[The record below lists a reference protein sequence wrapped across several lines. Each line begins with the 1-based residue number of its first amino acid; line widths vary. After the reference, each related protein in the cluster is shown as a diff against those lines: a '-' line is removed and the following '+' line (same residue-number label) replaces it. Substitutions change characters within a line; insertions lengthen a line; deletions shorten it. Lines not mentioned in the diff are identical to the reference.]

1 MKRLLERFLLPY
13 RGRIALG
20 VCFKLVEVVFDILN
34 PLVVAY
40 MIDRGVAERDVGVV
54 MRCGLLLVLFAA
66 VGWSF
71 TMVCQRMAAVVSQG
85 TGTDLRRALYEKVN
99 ELSAEDVDRFG
110 TPSLV
115 TRVTNDVNQIQVAVA
130 LGIRQL
136 VRFPLIAVGA
146 MVSALLIDWHLGVVF
161 LVCTPAIG
169 LVFYLVMSRSVPYF
183 RVMQQ
188 KLDKVSLVTRE
199 ALSGV
204 RVIRAFGREQG
215 EKDRFAEAASDQAAT
230 AIDVGRLS
238 SVLNPA
244 TFLVMNLGIVCI
256 LWAGGI
262 RVDAGELSQGQV
274 MAFVNYMMQTLT
286 SVAYIAN
293 LVVIFTRATASGQ
306 RIMEV
311 LDCEPKVRDDA
322 SARLDLP
329 EAATAPRA
337 LAGEK
342 DGAPRAASVPAIS
355 LEGVGF
361 SYEGAKAPA
370 LSGVTLELGRGQTL
384 GVIGGT
390 GSGKSTLALLLA
402 RLYDPT
408 EGTVRLL
415 GHDVASYPFDQ
426 LREVV
431 SIVPQQASLVSGT
444 IRSNLSWRKG
454 VATDEELW
462 DALEAA
468 QAADFVRAKPAGLDE
483 VVEAGGRNF
492 SGGQR
497 QRLTIARA
505 LVGDPRICILDDSSS
520 ALDFKTDARLR
531 HALRERAGSM
541 TSVVISQRV
550 SSVMHADL
558 ICVLDHGR
566 MAGLGTH
573 EELLGGCELYRE
585 IVESQ
590 LGAKEVA

>member
-1 MKRLLERFLLPY
+1 MKRLLKRFLPPY

-40 MIDRGVAERDVGVV
+40 MIDRGVGGRDAGLVL
-54 MRCGLLLVLFAA
+54 RCGLLLVLFAA

-71 TMVCQRMAAVVSQG
+71 TMVCQRMAAVVSQA
-85 TGTDLRRALYEKVN
+85 TGTDLRRALFEKVN

-161 LVCTPAIG
+161 LACTPAIG

-183 RVMQQ
+183 RVMQR

-204 RVIRAFGREQG
+204 RVIRAFGREQA
-215 EKDRFAEAASDQAAT
+215 EKDRFSEAASDQAQT

-262 RVDAGELSQGQV
+262 RVDAGELTQGQV

-311 LDCEPKVRDDA
+311 LDCVPKVTDEGNR
-322 SARLDLP
+322 RL
-329 EAATAPRA
+329 A
-337 LAGEK
+337 LSG
-342 DGAPRAASVPAIS
+342 GAPAIS
-355 LEGVGF
+355 LAGVGF
-361 SYEGAKAPA
+361 SYEGAKVPA
-370 LSGVTLELGRGQTL
+370 LTGVTLELGRGQTL

-390 GSGKSTLALLLA
+390 GSGKSTLARLIA

-408 EGTVRLL
+408 EGTVRIL
-415 GHDVASYPFDQ
+415 GHDVAAYPFDQ

-444 IRSNLSWRKG
+444 IRSNLSWRDEG
-454 VATDEELW
+454 ATDEELW

-505 LVGDPRICILDDSSS
+505 LVGSPRICILDDSAS

-531 HALRERAGSM
+531 HALRERAGAM

-566 MAGLGTH
+566 MVGLGTH
-573 EELLGGCELYRE
+573 EELLDGCPLYRE
-585 IVESQ
+585 IAESQ

>member
-1 MKRLLERFLLPY
+1 MMRLLKRFLPPY

-40 MIDRGVAERDVGVV
+40 MIDRGVGGRDAGLVL
-54 MRCGLLLVLFAA
+54 RCGLLLVLFAA

-71 TMVCQRMAAVVSQG
+71 TMVCQRMAAVVSQA
-85 TGTDLRRALYEKVN
+85 TGTDLRRALFEKVN

-161 LVCTPAIG
+161 LACTPAIG

-183 RVMQQ
+183 RVMQR

-204 RVIRAFGREQG
+204 RVIRAFGREQA
-215 EKDRFAEAASDQAAT
+215 EKDRFSEAASDQAQT

-262 RVDAGELSQGQV
+262 RVDAGELTQGQV

-311 LDCEPKVRDDA
+311 LDCVPKVTDEGNR
-322 SARLDLP
+322 RL
-329 EAATAPRA
+329 A
-337 LAGEK
+337 LSG
-342 DGAPRAASVPAIS
+342 GAPAIS
-355 LEGVGF
+355 LAGVGF
-361 SYEGAKAPA
+361 SYEGAKVPA
-370 LSGVTLELGRGQTL
+370 LAGVTLELGRGQTL

-390 GSGKSTLALLLA
+390 GSGKSTLARLIA

-408 EGTVRLL
+408 EGTVEVL
-415 GHDVASYPFDQ
+415 GHDVAAYPFDQ

-444 IRSNLSWRKG
+444 IRSNLSWRDEG
-454 VATDEELW
+454 ATDEELW

-505 LVGDPRICILDDSSS
+505 LVGSPRICILDDSAS

-531 HALRERAGSM
+531 HALRERAGAM

-566 MAGLGTH
+566 MVGLGTH
-573 EELLGGCELYRE
+573 EELLDGCPLYRE
-585 IVESQ
+585 IAESQ

>member
-1 MKRLLERFLLPY
+1 MKRLLKRFLPPY

-40 MIDRGVAERDVGVV
+40 MIDRGVGGRDAGLVL
-54 MRCGLLLVLFAA
+54 RCGLLLVLFAA

-71 TMVCQRMAAVVSQG
+71 TMVCQRMAAVVSQA
-85 TGTDLRRALYEKVN
+85 TGTDLRRALFEKVN

-146 MVSALLIDWHLGVVF
+146 MVSALLIDWHLGVIF
-161 LVCTPAIG
+161 LACTPAIG

-183 RVMQQ
+183 RVMQR

-204 RVIRAFGREQG
+204 RVIRAFGREQA
-215 EKDRFAEAASDQAAT
+215 EKDRFSEAASDQAQT

-262 RVDAGELSQGQV
+262 RVDAGELTQGQV

-311 LDCEPKVRDDA
+311 LDCVPKVTDEGNR
-322 SARLDLP
+322 RL
-329 EAATAPRA
+329 A
-337 LAGEK
+337 LSG
-342 DGAPRAASVPAIS
+342 GAPAIS
-355 LEGVGF
+355 LAGVGF
-361 SYEGAKAPA
+361 SYEGAKVPA
-370 LSGVTLELGRGQTL
+370 LTGVTLELGRGQTL

-390 GSGKSTLALLLA
+390 GSGKSTLARLIA

-408 EGTVRLL
+408 EGTVRIL
-415 GHDVASYPFDQ
+415 GHDVAAYPFDQ

-444 IRSNLSWRKG
+444 IRSNLSWRDEG
-454 VATDEELW
+454 ATDEELW

-468 QAADFVRAKPAGLDE
+468 QAADFVQAKPAGLDE

-505 LVGDPRICILDDSSS
+505 LVGSPRICILDDSAS

-531 HALRERAGSM
+531 HALRERAGAM

-566 MAGLGTH
+566 MVGLGTH
-573 EELLGGCELYRE
+573 EELLDGCPLYRE
-585 IVESQ
+585 IAESQ

>member
-1 MKRLLERFLLPY
+1 MKRLLKRFLPPY

-40 MIDRGVAERDVGVV
+40 MIDRGVGGRDAELVL
-54 MRCGLLLVLFAA
+54 RCGLLLVLFAA

-71 TMVCQRMAAVVSQG
+71 TMVCQRMAAVVSQA
-85 TGTDLRRALYEKVN
+85 TGTDLRRALFEKVN

-146 MVSALLIDWHLGVVF
+146 MVSALLIDWHLGVIF
-161 LVCTPAIG
+161 LACTPAIG

-183 RVMQQ
+183 RVMQR

-204 RVIRAFGREQG
+204 RVIRAFGREQA
-215 EKDRFAEAASDQAAT
+215 EKDRFSEAASDQAQT

-262 RVDAGELSQGQV
+262 RVDAGELTQGQV

-311 LDCEPKVRDDA
+311 LDCVPKVTDEGNR
-322 SARLDLP
+322 RL
-329 EAATAPRA
+329 A
-337 LAGEK
+337 LSG
-342 DGAPRAASVPAIS
+342 GAPAIS
-355 LEGVGF
+355 LAGVGF
-361 SYEGAKAPA
+361 SYEGAKVPA
-370 LSGVTLELGRGQTL
+370 LTGVTLELGRGQTL

-390 GSGKSTLALLLA
+390 GSGKSTLARLIA
-402 RLYDPT
+402 RLYDST
-408 EGTVRLL
+408 EGTVEVL
-415 GHDVASYPFDQ
+415 GHDVAAYPFDQ

-444 IRSNLSWRKG
+444 IRSNLSWRDEG
-454 VATDEELW
+454 ATDEELW
-462 DALEAA
+462 NALEAA

-505 LVGDPRICILDDSSS
+505 LVGSPRICILDDSAS

-531 HALRERAGSM
+531 HALRERAGAM

-566 MAGLGTH
+566 MVGLGTH
-573 EELLGGCELYRE
+573 EELLDGCPLYRE
-585 IVESQ
+585 IAESQ

>member
-1 MKRLLERFLLPY
+1 M
-13 RGRIALG
+13 
-20 VCFKLVEVVFDILN
+20 
-34 PLVVAY
+34 
-40 MIDRGVAERDVGVV
+40 
-54 MRCGLLLVLFAA
+54 
-66 VGWSF
+66 
-71 TMVCQRMAAVVSQG
+71 
-85 TGTDLRRALYEKVN
+85 
-99 ELSAEDVDRFG
+99 
-110 TPSLV
+110 
-115 TRVTNDVNQIQVAVA
+115 
-130 LGIRQL
+130 
-136 VRFPLIAVGA
+136 RFPLIAVGA

-161 LVCTPAIG
+161 LACTPAIG

-183 RVMQQ
+183 RVMQR

-204 RVIRAFGREQG
+204 RVIRAFGREQA
-215 EKDRFAEAASDQAAT
+215 EKDRFSEAASDQAQT

-262 RVDAGELSQGQV
+262 RVDAGELTQGQV

-311 LDCEPKVRDDA
+311 LDCVPKVTDEGNR
-322 SARLDLP
+322 RL
-329 EAATAPRA
+329 A
-337 LAGEK
+337 LNG
-342 DGAPRAASVPAIS
+342 GAPAIS
-355 LEGVGF
+355 LAGVGF
-361 SYEGAKAPA
+361 SYEGAKVPA
-370 LSGVTLELGRGQTL
+370 LTGVTLELGRGQTL

-390 GSGKSTLALLLA
+390 GSGKSTLARLIA

-408 EGTVRLL
+408 EGTVRIL
-415 GHDVASYPFDQ
+415 GHDVAAYPFDQ

-444 IRSNLSWRKG
+444 IRSNLSWRDEG
-454 VATDEELW
+454 ATDEELW

-505 LVGDPRICILDDSSS
+505 LVGSPRICILDDSAS

-531 HALRERAGSM
+531 HALRERAGAM

-566 MAGLGTH
+566 MVGLGTH
-573 EELLGGCELYRE
+573 EELLDGCPLYRE
-585 IVESQ
+585 IAESQ

>member
-1 MKRLLERFLLPY
+1 MKRLLKRFLPPY

-40 MIDRGVAERDVGVV
+40 MIDRGVGGRDAGLVL
-54 MRCGLLLVLFAA
+54 RCGLLLVVFAA

-71 TMVCQRMAAVVSQG
+71 TMVCQRMAAVVSQA
-85 TGTDLRRALYEKVN
+85 TGTDLRRALFEKVN

-146 MVSALLIDWHLGVVF
+146 MVSALLIDWHLGVIF
-161 LVCTPAIG
+161 LACTPAIG

-183 RVMQQ
+183 RVMQR

-204 RVIRAFGREQG
+204 RVIRAFGREQA
-215 EKDRFAEAASDQAAT
+215 EKDRFSEAASDQAQT

-262 RVDAGELSQGQV
+262 RVDAGELTQGQV

-311 LDCEPKVRDDA
+311 LDCVPKVTDEGNR
-322 SARLDLP
+322 RL
-329 EAATAPRA
+329 A
-337 LAGEK
+337 LSG
-342 DGAPRAASVPAIS
+342 GAPAIS
-355 LEGVGF
+355 LAGVGF
-361 SYEGAKAPA
+361 SYEGAKVPA
-370 LSGVTLELGRGQTL
+370 LTGVTLELGRGQTL

-390 GSGKSTLALLLA
+390 GSGKSTLARLIA

-408 EGTVRLL
+408 EGTVRIL
-415 GHDVASYPFDQ
+415 GHDVAAYPFDQ

-444 IRSNLSWRKG
+444 IRSNLSWRDEG
-454 VATDEELW
+454 ATDEELW

-505 LVGDPRICILDDSSS
+505 LVGSPRICILDDSAS

-531 HALRERAGSM
+531 HALRERAGAM

-566 MAGLGTH
+566 MVGLGTH
-573 EELLGGCELYRE
+573 EELLDGCPLYRE
-585 IVESQ
+585 IAESQ

>member
-1 MKRLLERFLLPY
+1 MMRLLKRFLPPY

-40 MIDRGVAERDVGVV
+40 MIDRGVGGRDAGLVL
-54 MRCGLLLVLFAA
+54 RCGLLLVLFAA

-71 TMVCQRMAAVVSQG
+71 TMVCQRMAAVVSQA
-85 TGTDLRRALYEKVN
+85 TGTDLRRVLFEKVN

-146 MVSALLIDWHLGVVF
+146 MVSALLIDWHLGVIF
-161 LVCTPAIG
+161 LACTPAIG

-183 RVMQQ
+183 RVMQR

-204 RVIRAFGREQG
+204 RVIRAFGREQA
-215 EKDRFAEAASDQAAT
+215 EKDRFSEAASDQAQT

-262 RVDAGELSQGQV
+262 RVDAGELTQGQV

-311 LDCEPKVRDDA
+311 LDCVPKVTDEGNR
-322 SARLDLP
+322 RL
-329 EAATAPRA
+329 A
-337 LAGEK
+337 LSG
-342 DGAPRAASVPAIS
+342 GAPAIS
-355 LEGVGF
+355 LAGVGF
-361 SYEGAKAPA
+361 SYEGAKVPA
-370 LSGVTLELGRGQTL
+370 LTGVTLELGRGQTL

-390 GSGKSTLALLLA
+390 GSGKSTLARLIA

-408 EGTVRLL
+408 EGTVEVL
-415 GHDVASYPFDQ
+415 GHDVAVYPFDQ

-444 IRSNLSWRKG
+444 IRSNLSWRDEG
-454 VATDEELW
+454 ATDEELW

-505 LVGDPRICILDDSSS
+505 LVGSPRICILDDSAS

-531 HALRERAGSM
+531 HALRERAGAM

-566 MAGLGTH
+566 MVGLGTH
-573 EELLGGCELYRE
+573 EELLDGCPLYRE
-585 IVESQ
+585 IAESQ

>member
-1 MKRLLERFLLPY
+1 MKRLLKRFLPPY

-40 MIDRGVAERDVGVV
+40 MIDRGVGGRDAGLVL
-54 MRCGLLLVLFAA
+54 RCGLLLVLFAA

-71 TMVCQRMAAVVSQG
+71 TMVCQRMAAVVSQA
-85 TGTDLRRALYEKVN
+85 TGTDLRRALFEKVN

-146 MVSALLIDWHLGVVF
+146 MVSALLIDWHLGVIF
-161 LVCTPAIG
+161 LACTPAIG

-183 RVMQQ
+183 RVMQR

-204 RVIRAFGREQG
+204 RVIRAFGREQA
-215 EKDRFAEAASDQAAT
+215 EKDRFSEAASDQAQT

-262 RVDAGELSQGQV
+262 RVDAGELTQGQV

-311 LDCEPKVRDDA
+311 LDCVPKVTDEGNR
-322 SARLDLP
+322 RL
-329 EAATAPRA
+329 A
-337 LAGEK
+337 LSG
-342 DGAPRAASVPAIS
+342 GAPAIS
-355 LEGVGF
+355 LAGVGF
-361 SYEGAKAPA
+361 SYEGAKVPA
-370 LSGVTLELGRGQTL
+370 LTGVTLELGRGQTL

-390 GSGKSTLALLLA
+390 GSGKSTLARLIA

-408 EGTVRLL
+408 EGTVRIL
-415 GHDVASYPFDQ
+415 GHDVADYPFDQ

-444 IRSNLSWRKG
+444 IRSNLSWRDG
-454 VATDEELW
+454 GATDEELW

-505 LVGDPRICILDDSSS
+505 LVGSPRICILDDSAS

-531 HALRERAGSM
+531 HALRERAGAM

-566 MAGLGTH
+566 MVGLGTH
-573 EELLGGCELYRE
+573 EELLDGCPLYRE
-585 IVESQ
+585 IAESQ

>member
-13 RGRIALG
+13 RGRIVLG

-161 LVCTPAIG
+161 LVCTPVIG

-329 EAATAPRA
+329 EAA
-337 LAGEK
+337 
-342 DGAPRAASVPAIS
+342 SVPAIS

-390 GSGKSTLALLLA
+390 GSGKSTLARLFA

-454 VATDEELW
+454 DATDEELW

-573 EELLGGCELYRE
+573 EELIGGCELYRE

>member
-1 MKRLLERFLLPY
+1 MKRLLKRFLLPY

-40 MIDRGVAERDVGVV
+40 MIDRGVGGRDAGLVL
-54 MRCGLLLVLFAA
+54 RCGLLLVVFAA

-71 TMVCQRMAAVVSQG
+71 TMVCQRMAAVVSQA
-85 TGTDLRRALYEKVN
+85 TGTDLRRALFEKVN

-146 MVSALLIDWHLGVVF
+146 MVSALLIDWHLGVIF
-161 LVCTPAIG
+161 LACTPAIG

-183 RVMQQ
+183 RVMQR

-204 RVIRAFGREQG
+204 RVIRAFGREQA
-215 EKDRFAEAASDQAAT
+215 EKDRFSEAASDQAQT

-256 LWAGGI
+256 LWAGGV
-262 RVDAGELSQGQV
+262 RVDAGELTQGQV

-311 LDCEPKVRDDA
+311 LDCVPKVTDEGNR
-322 SARLDLP
+322 RL
-329 EAATAPRA
+329 A
-337 LAGEK
+337 LSG
-342 DGAPRAASVPAIS
+342 GAPAIS
-355 LEGVGF
+355 LAGVGF
-361 SYEGAKAPA
+361 SYEGAKVPA
-370 LSGVTLELGRGQTL
+370 LTGVTLELGRGQTL

-390 GSGKSTLALLLA
+390 GSGKSTLARLIA

-408 EGTVRLL
+408 EGTVRIL
-415 GHDVASYPFDQ
+415 GHDVAAYPFDQ

-444 IRSNLSWRKG
+444 IRSNLSWRDEG
-454 VATDEELW
+454 ATDEELW

-505 LVGDPRICILDDSSS
+505 LVGSPRICILDDSAS

-531 HALRERAGSM
+531 HALRERAGAM

-566 MAGLGTH
+566 MVGLGTH
-573 EELLGGCELYRE
+573 EELLDGCPLYRE
-585 IVESQ
+585 IAESQ

>member
-1 MKRLLERFLLPY
+1 MKRLLKRFLPPY

-40 MIDRGVAERDVGVV
+40 MIDRGVGGRDAGLVL
-54 MRCGLLLVLFAA
+54 RCGLLLVLFAA

-71 TMVCQRMAAVVSQG
+71 TMVCQRMAAVVSQA
-85 TGTDLRRALYEKVN
+85 TGTDLRRALFEKVN

-146 MVSALLIDWHLGVVF
+146 MVSALLIDWHLGVIF
-161 LVCTPAIG
+161 LACTPAIG

-183 RVMQQ
+183 RVMQR

-204 RVIRAFGREQG
+204 RVIRAFGREQA
-215 EKDRFAEAASDQAAT
+215 EKDRFSVAASDQAQT

-262 RVDAGELSQGQV
+262 RVDAGELTQGQV

-311 LDCEPKVRDDA
+311 LDCVPKVTDEGNR
-322 SARLDLP
+322 RL
-329 EAATAPRA
+329 A
-337 LAGEK
+337 LSG
-342 DGAPRAASVPAIS
+342 GAPAIS
-355 LEGVGF
+355 LTGVGF
-361 SYEGAKAPA
+361 SYEGAKVPA
-370 LSGVTLELGRGQTL
+370 LTGVTLELGRGQTL

-390 GSGKSTLALLLA
+390 GSGKSTLARLLA

-408 EGTVRLL
+408 EGTVEVL
-415 GHDVASYPFDQ
+415 GHDVAAYPFDQ

-444 IRSNLSWRKG
+444 IRSNLSWRDEG
-454 VATDEELW
+454 ATDEELW

-505 LVGDPRICILDDSSS
+505 LVGSPRICILDDSAS

-531 HALRERAGSM
+531 HALRERAGAM

-566 MAGLGTH
+566 MVGLGTH
-573 EELLGGCELYRE
+573 EELLEGCPLYRE
-585 IVESQ
+585 IAESQ

>member
-1 MKRLLERFLLPY
+1 MKRLLKRFLPPY

-40 MIDRGVAERDVGVV
+40 MIDRGVGGRDAGLVL
-54 MRCGLLLVLFAA
+54 RCGLLLVLFAA

-71 TMVCQRMAAVVSQG
+71 TMVCQRMAAVVSQA
-85 TGTDLRRALYEKVN
+85 TGTDLRRALFEKVN

-146 MVSALLIDWHLGVVF
+146 MVSALLIDWHLGVIF
-161 LVCTPAIG
+161 LACTPAIG

-183 RVMQQ
+183 RVMQR

-204 RVIRAFGREQG
+204 RVIRAFGREQA
-215 EKDRFAEAASDQAAT
+215 EKDRFSEAASDQAQT

-238 SVLNPA
+238 SILNPA

-262 RVDAGELSQGQV
+262 RVDAGELTQGQV

-311 LDCEPKVRDDA
+311 LDCVPKVTDEGNR
-322 SARLDLP
+322 RL
-329 EAATAPRA
+329 A
-337 LAGEK
+337 LSG
-342 DGAPRAASVPAIS
+342 GAPAIS
-355 LEGVGF
+355 LAGVGF
-361 SYEGAKAPA
+361 SYEGAKVPA
-370 LSGVTLELGRGQTL
+370 LTGVTLELGRGQTL

-390 GSGKSTLALLLA
+390 GSGKSTLARLLA

-408 EGTVRLL
+408 EGTVRIL
-415 GHDVASYPFDQ
+415 GHDVAAYPFDQ

-444 IRSNLSWRKG
+444 IRSNLSWRDEG
-454 VATDEELW
+454 ATDEELW

-505 LVGDPRICILDDSSS
+505 LVGSPRICILDDSAS

-531 HALRERAGSM
+531 HALRERAGAM

-566 MAGLGTH
+566 MVGLGTH
-573 EELLGGCELYRE
+573 EELLDGCPLYRE
-585 IVESQ
+585 IAESQ

>member
-1 MKRLLERFLLPY
+1 MKRLLKRFLPPY

-40 MIDRGVAERDVGVV
+40 MIDRGVGGRDAGLVL
-54 MRCGLLLVLFAA
+54 RCGLLLVLFAA

-71 TMVCQRMAAVVSQG
+71 TMVCQRMAAVVSQA
-85 TGTDLRRALYEKVN
+85 TGTDLRRALFEKVN

-146 MVSALLIDWHLGVVF
+146 MVSALLIDWHLGVIF
-161 LVCTPAIG
+161 LACTPAIG

-183 RVMQQ
+183 RVMQR

-204 RVIRAFGREQG
+204 RVIRAFGREQA
-215 EKDRFAEAASDQAAT
+215 EKDRFSEAASDQAQT

-262 RVDAGELSQGQV
+262 RVDAGELTQGQV

-311 LDCEPKVRDDA
+311 LDCVPKVTDEGNR
-322 SARLDLP
+322 RL
-329 EAATAPRA
+329 A
-337 LAGEK
+337 LSG
-342 DGAPRAASVPAIS
+342 GAPAIS
-355 LEGVGF
+355 LAGVGF
-361 SYEGAKAPA
+361 SYEGAKVPA
-370 LSGVTLELGRGQTL
+370 LTGVTLELGRGQTL

-390 GSGKSTLALLLA
+390 GSGKSTLARLIA

-408 EGTVRLL
+408 EGTVRIL
-415 GHDVASYPFDQ
+415 GHDVAAYPFDQ

-444 IRSNLSWRKG
+444 IRSNLSWRDEG
-454 VATDEELW
+454 ATDEELW

-505 LVGDPRICILDDSSS
+505 LVGSPRICILDDSAS

-531 HALRERAGSM
+531 HALRERAGAM

-566 MAGLGTH
+566 MVGLGTH
-573 EELLGGCELYRE
+573 EELLDGCPLYRE
-585 IVESQ
+585 IAESQ

>member
-1 MKRLLERFLLPY
+1 MKRLLKRFLPPY

-40 MIDRGVAERDVGVV
+40 MIDRGVGGRDAGLVL
-54 MRCGLLLVLFAA
+54 RCGLLLVLFAA

-71 TMVCQRMAAVVSQG
+71 TMVCQRMAAVVSQA
-85 TGTDLRRALYEKVN
+85 TGTDLRRALFEKVN

-146 MVSALLIDWHLGVVF
+146 MVSALLIDWHLGVIF
-161 LVCTPAIG
+161 LACTPAIG

-183 RVMQQ
+183 RVMQR

-204 RVIRAFGREQG
+204 RVIRAFGREQA
-215 EKDRFAEAASDQAAT
+215 EKDRFSVAASDQAQT

-262 RVDAGELSQGQV
+262 RVDAGELTQGQV

-311 LDCEPKVRDDA
+311 LDCVPKVTDEGNR
-322 SARLDLP
+322 RL
-329 EAATAPRA
+329 A
-337 LAGEK
+337 LSG
-342 DGAPRAASVPAIS
+342 GAPAIS
-355 LEGVGF
+355 LTGVGF
-361 SYEGAKAPA
+361 SYEGAKVPA
-370 LSGVTLELGRGQTL
+370 LTGVTLELGRGQTL

-390 GSGKSTLALLLA
+390 GSGKSTLARLLA

-408 EGTVRLL
+408 EGTVEVL
-415 GHDVASYPFDQ
+415 GHDVAAYPFDQ

-444 IRSNLSWRKG
+444 IRSNLSWRDEG
-454 VATDEELW
+454 ATDEELW

-505 LVGDPRICILDDSSS
+505 LVGSPRICILDDSAS

-531 HALRERAGSM
+531 HALRERAGAM

-566 MAGLGTH
+566 MVGLGTH
-573 EELLGGCELYRE
+573 EELLDGCPLYRE
-585 IVESQ
+585 IAESQ

>member
-244 TFLVMNLGIVCI
+244 TFLVMNLGVVCI

-262 RVDAGELSQGQV
+262 RVDAGELSQGEV

-329 EAATAPRA
+329 E
-337 LAGEK
+337 
-342 DGAPRAASVPAIS
+342 AASVPAIS

-454 VATDEELW
+454 DATDEELW

>member
-1 MKRLLERFLLPY
+1 MKRLLKRFLPPY

-40 MIDRGVAERDVGVV
+40 MIDRGVGGRDAGLVL
-54 MRCGLLLVLFAA
+54 RCGLLLVLFAA

-71 TMVCQRMAAVVSQG
+71 TMVCQRMAAVVSQA
-85 TGTDLRRALYEKVN
+85 TGTDLRRALFEKVN

-146 MVSALLIDWHLGVVF
+146 MVSALLIDWHLGVIF
-161 LVCTPAIG
+161 LACTPAIG

-183 RVMQQ
+183 RVMQR

-204 RVIRAFGREQG
+204 RVIRAFGREQA
-215 EKDRFAEAASDQAAT
+215 EKDRFSEAASDQAQT

-262 RVDAGELSQGQV
+262 RVDAGELTQGQV

-311 LDCEPKVRDDA
+311 LDCVPKVTDEGNR
-322 SARLDLP
+322 RL
-329 EAATAPRA
+329 A
-337 LAGEK
+337 LSG
-342 DGAPRAASVPAIS
+342 GAPAIS
-355 LEGVGF
+355 LAGVGF
-361 SYEGAKAPA
+361 SYEGAKVPA
-370 LSGVTLELGRGQTL
+370 LTGVTLELGRGQTL

-390 GSGKSTLALLLA
+390 GSGKSTLARLLA

-408 EGTVRLL
+408 EGAVRIL
-415 GHDVASYPFDQ
+415 GHDVAAYPFDQ
-426 LREVV
+426 LRKVV

-444 IRSNLSWRKG
+444 IRSNLSWRDEG
-454 VATDEELW
+454 ATDEELW

-505 LVGDPRICILDDSSS
+505 LVASPRICILDDSAS

-531 HALRERAGSM
+531 HALRERAGAM

-566 MAGLGTH
+566 MVGLGTH
-573 EELLGGCELYRE
+573 EELLDGCPLYRE
-585 IVESQ
+585 IAESQ

>member
-1 MKRLLERFLLPY
+1 MKRLLKRFLPPY

-40 MIDRGVAERDVGVV
+40 MIDRGVGGRDAGLVL
-54 MRCGLLLVLFAA
+54 RCGLLLVLFAA

-71 TMVCQRMAAVVSQG
+71 TMVCQRMAAVVSQA
-85 TGTDLRRALYEKVN
+85 TGTDLRRALFEKVN
-99 ELSAEDVDRFG
+99 ELSAADVDRFG

-146 MVSALLIDWHLGVVF
+146 MVSALLIDWHLGVIF
-161 LVCTPAIG
+161 LACTPAIG

-183 RVMQQ
+183 RVMQR

-204 RVIRAFGREQG
+204 RVIRAFGREQA
-215 EKDRFAEAASDQAAT
+215 EKDRFSEAASDQAQT

-262 RVDAGELSQGQV
+262 RVDAGELTQGQV

-311 LDCEPKVRDDA
+311 LDCVPKVTDEGNR
-322 SARLDLP
+322 RH
-329 EAATAPRA
+329 A
-337 LAGEK
+337 LSG
-342 DGAPRAASVPAIS
+342 GAPAIS
-355 LEGVGF
+355 LAGVGF
-361 SYEGAKAPA
+361 SYEGAKVPA
-370 LSGVTLELGRGQTL
+370 LTGVTLELGCGQTL

-390 GSGKSTLALLLA
+390 GSGKSTLARLIA

-408 EGTVRLL
+408 EGTVRIL
-415 GHDVASYPFDQ
+415 GHDVAAYPFDQ

-431 SIVPQQASLVSGT
+431 SIVPQQASLISGT
-444 IRSNLSWRKG
+444 IRSNLSWRDEG
-454 VATDEELW
+454 ATDEELW

-505 LVGDPRICILDDSSS
+505 LVGSPRICILDDSAS

-531 HALRERAGSM
+531 HALRERAGAM

-566 MAGLGTH
+566 MVGLGTH
-573 EELLGGCELYRE
+573 EELLDGCPLYRE
-585 IVESQ
+585 IAESQ